1 MEKPDFE
8 SIKRF
13 NVLGHEY
20 WSARELMPLLGY
32 GKKWQN
38 FEKVIRKATIS
49 AQKAELPL
57 EGHFTGVSKMS
68 SIGQG
73 GQRPTQ
79 DYFLS
84 RRACY
89 LIAQNGDP
97 RKPEIAAAQ
106 QYFAVSTEVLN
117 DLSKLRVEQEQRLAL
132 RMKVSHENHN
142 LAETALQAGVKRENM
157 PVFEDAGYLGM
168 YLMTENQL
176 AVFWNI
182 GANERILDVM
192 GPEALAANLFR
203 ITQTDA
209 KLKRDKV
216 KNEDVAIATHHDVG
230 ATVRKAIEE
239 IHQQKPEDLPRAE
252 NIRKLVEAE
261 RRKERKRI
269 KNKPSDEQGTLF

>member
-20 WSARELMPLLGY
+20 WSARDLMPLLGY

-49 AQKAELPL
+49 AQKAELHL

-68 SIGQG
+68 LIGQG

-84 RRACY
+84 RHACY

-106 QYFAVSTEVLN
+106 QYFAVSTVVLN
-117 DLSKLRVEQEQRLAL
+117 DLTKLRVEQEQRLAL
-132 RMKVSHENHN
+132 RMCI
-142 LAETALQAGVKRENM
+142 
-157 PVFEDAGYLGM
+157 YLGGPVLFL
-168 YLMTENQL
+168 YILHN
-176 AVFWNI
+176 A
-182 GANERILDVM
+182 RILSPMPQVAYASDAM
-192 GPEALAANLFR
+192 LC
-203 ITQTDA
+203 TDLSA
-209 KLKRDKV
+209 
-216 KNEDVAIATHHDVG
+216 
-230 ATVRKAIEE
+230 
-239 IHQQKPEDLPRAE
+239 
-252 NIRKLVEAE
+252 
-261 RRKERKRI
+261 
-269 KNKPSDEQGTLF
+269 